1 MSKSDKTLFLRKYTL
16 AQIMIGNNFDSYSYS
31 DLSKICS
38 ALLEAAELRDE
49 ITKNRNTD
57 KIPTLKEILS
67 KIENNK
73 FIGTP
78 KLMDIIIK

>member
-1 MSKSDKTLFLRKYTL
+1 MSKSDKTLFLNKYHL
-16 AQIMIGNNFDSYSYS
+16 AQEIVGDRFDNYSYEE
-31 DLSKICS
+31 LSKICL

-57 KIPTLKEILS
+57 KIPSLKEILS

-73 FIGTP
+73 LIGTP